1 MCCKSPTLQPPTNA
15 NASAKI
21 RTRCNCA
28 CHAPDICCPN
38 RYRGLQ
44 KLCTMRFFRSYKVF
58 TKRTKFLQIVQ
69 SFCKRQ
75 NSVSFSVQSFLKTP
89 FLVKSLELY
98 QAKTSTT
105 LVNYNNLF
113 VSRVFAYFREFKT
126 LKTTLVF
133 HWKYWWPWKGPSPLS
148 NSIVVSKRESQ
159 QSDYFFFAK

>member
-1 MCCKSPTLQPPTNA
+1 MDLVQGTSKTLYDAIFSIVQSFYKT
-15 NASAKI
+15 
-21 RTRCNCA
+21 
-28 CHAPDICCPN
+28 
-38 RYRGLQ
+38 
-44 KLCTMRFFRSYKVF
+44 YKVF
-58 TKRTKFLQIVQ
+58 ANRTKFLQKAK
-69 SFCKRQ
+69 FCQFFRTKFFK
-75 NSVSFSVQSFLKTP
+75 NTFSVQSFLKTP

-159 QSDYFFFAK
+159 QSDYFFFRK